1 MAKILLVE
9 DEMTVLDTMAGSLRD
24 AGFEVMTA
32 QDGAEALKM
41 LLSEKP
47 DLAIIDIILPKVD
60 GWRVA
65 EKLKGGAESVK
76 IPVIM
81 LSAIVTEEGKPE
93 DWEIGDFYFSKPVD
107 FEELLKKIH
116 EMLENTRPEP
126 ETSA

>member
-9 DEMTVLDTMAGSLRD
+9 DEITVLDTIAGSLRD
-24 AGFEVMTA
+24 AGFEVMAA

-65 EKLKGGAESVK
+65 EKLKVGPESAKV
-76 IPVIM
+76 PVIM
-81 LSAIVTEEGKPE
+81 LSAIVAQEGKPE
-93 DWEIGDFYFSKPVD
+93 DWEIGDFYFSKPVN
-107 FEELLKKIH
+107 FEALLKKIR
-116 EMLENTRPEP
+116 EMLEDTRPEP
-126 ETSA
+126 EAK